1 MRLIDADKLHM
12 HISDLMLSECL
23 SINIAEMFHVI
34 IDDAQTVD
42 ANPVVHGEW
51 IIDEKHIEEIYTN
64 PVFCSVCGQDVVT
77 EWGQFASYCPNCGAK
92 MEIGDTQNE

>member
-42 ANPVVHGEW
+42 ANPVVLT
-51 IIDEKHIEEIYTN
+51 KSTLKKYTQIQ
-64 PVFCSVCGQDVVT
+64 FSVLYVVR
-77 EWGQFASYCPNCGAK
+77 
-92 MEIGDTQNE
+92 ML